1 MNGKH
6 KVDEIT
12 KLFESAID
20 YFKRTKPTGKELEIC
35 IRENSNVQIQAN
47 NLKSA
52 CELLE
57 KLRQIKPKDY
67 RILSKLIN
75 LYSKFDSEKAQSLSK
90 ELPSLEDIAINSNMD
105 IDSLESQFSTLS
117 FKYSKSKAATGQM
130 KSPDKLSTTN
140 QTSEKLKK
148 KKKRKIQLPKNFD
161 PNAPIDQERWLPLRE
176 RSYYKGRRNK
186 KKNAGVGKGTQGAV
200 SSK

>member
-1 MNGKH
+1 M
-6 KVDEIT
+6 DEIT

-90 ELPSLEDIAINSNMD
+90 ELPSLEDIANIIENK
-105 IDSLESQFSTLS
+105 T
-117 FKYSKSKAATGQM
+117 
-130 KSPDKLSTTN
+130 
-140 QTSEKLKK
+140 
-148 KKKRKIQLPKNFD
+148 KN
-161 PNAPIDQERWLPLRE
+161 
-176 RSYYKGRRNK
+176 
-186 KKNAGVGKGTQGAV
+186 
-200 SSK
+200 

>member
-1 MNGKH
+1 M
-6 KVDEIT
+6 DEIT

-117 FKYSKSKAATGQM
+117 FKYSKSKAATGTAQM

-161 PNAPIDQERWLPLRE
+161 PNAPIDQERWLPLKE

-186 KKNAGVGKGTQGAV
+186 KKNTGVGKGTQGAV